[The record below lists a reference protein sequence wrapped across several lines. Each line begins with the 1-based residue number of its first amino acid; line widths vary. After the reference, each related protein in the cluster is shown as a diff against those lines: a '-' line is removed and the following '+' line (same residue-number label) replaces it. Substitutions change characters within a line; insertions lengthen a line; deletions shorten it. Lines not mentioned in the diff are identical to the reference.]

1 MEFLHDYA
9 RGAKGRRVFLT
20 IHQPSTFLW
29 NTIDHCILLSKGK
42 LMYQGSRR
50 QMEDFFASAGHPTP
64 VGWNPAD
71 HYVTVVNDEFRQ
83 HQLSVNEWATLFAKW
98 SPRKASVS
106 ASLSSSHLHGMR
118 HVTHRHGNPLAIAG
132 ELTYRYWLNIF
143 FNPGILLTR
152 VAMYIMLALM
162 CGMLFWELGDRH
174 DLASVQSRIA
184 LSFYCVA
191 FFVFMSVAVLP
202 FTVMERDIVDKE
214 VANKY
219 YHAGYYQLSQALS
232 SIPSA
237 AVLAFLTTLII
248 IGMTKMND
256 PLWYFINMFL
266 SLMVAEALAQ
276 FVSHVVPHFIIGM
289 AALAGMYGFFML
301 LEGFMILPSDFPNYL
316 AWLHPVALHTYAF
329 RTAMVT
335 EFQDIDAFDGA
346 FANGYE
352 VLKFYEIEDVNRA
365 HDMYTLV
372 GYCLLVH
379 LFSVV
384 VLHLRYVLFRAKVVP
399 TSMEKPH
406 EFTEVQD
413 DGTLK
418 YGEEEA

>member
-1 MEFLHDYA
+1 MPNPRGMESGRSLRYGKQSDKYNDKQDNNNAPSRSFLPVTTKYA
-9 RGAKGRRVFLT
+9 SSAHE
-20 IHQPSTFLW
+20 IA
-29 NTIDHCILLSKGK
+29 LSFPK
-42 LMYQGSRR
+42 
-50 QMEDFFASAGHPTP
+50 
-64 VGWNPAD
+64 
-71 HYVTVVNDEFRQ
+71 VVNDEFRE
-83 HQLSVNEWATLFAKW
+83 HKLSVEEWSRRFNEWV
-98 SPRKASVS
+98 PRNSLKANVS
-106 ASLSSSHLHGMR
+106 NSINMSKLKKVQTM
-118 HVTHRHGNPLAIAG
+118 HRMSNPLGIAG

-143 FNPGILLTR
+143 FNPGILMTR

-162 CGMLFWELGDRH
+162 CGMLFWDLGERN
-174 DLASVQSRIA
+174 DLESVNSRIA

-202 FTVMERDIVDKE
+202 FTVMERNIVDKE

-219 YHAGYYQLSQALS
+219 YHPGYYQLSQAIS

-237 AVLAFLTTLII
+237 GLLAFLTTLII
-248 IGMTKMND
+248 ITMTKMND

-266 SLMVAEALAQ
+266 ALLVAEALAQ
-276 FVSHVVPHFIIGM
+276 FVSHVVPHFVIGM

-316 AWLHPVALHTYAF
+316 YWLHPVALHTYAF

-335 EFQDIDAFDGA
+335 EFGDGQE
-346 FANGYE
+346 FTGTGESMKNGHQ

-379 LFSVV
+379 LLSVV
-384 VLHLRYVLFRAKVVP
+384 VLHLRYVLFRAKVQPKSNSVVDS
-399 TSMEKPH
+399 TRNRDDYSLEDVK
-406 EFTEVQD
+406 EDIDEEV
-413 DGTLK
+413 
-418 YGEEEA
+418 AAF